1 VHGRLTP
8 RLPTFEFARA
18 SSGVCTYVSSLGHT
32 HTHTHTRQSGR
43 LFKAFAR
50 GRLSGVILCPIEWV
64 LCPTPREA
72 FSRPERLGV
81 HPPGILFQS
90 ESVRYVSSIIII
102 IFIITTKEAT
112 GRALGVMA
120 VNLAGL
126 RRRRNR
132 GMAVLVGRPQPVICP
147 YTAVL
152 CMTRVCERAVRAKHA
167 QTAGNE
173 VLFRRPLAAIPP
185 VPPNSTAV
193 GPSVGLNS
201 EYIGCYGEDR
211 PRGPRCRVVAK
222 CTPTPD
228 RGLPLPSARSH
239 RSLGRPPP
247 YLRQCNASL

>member
-1 VHGRLTP
+1 MYQALDT
-8 RLPTFEFARA
+8 
-18 SSGVCTYVSSLGHT
+18 HT
-32 HTHTHTRQSGR
+32 HTHTHDRAEDCSKHLPGDV
-43 LFKAFAR
+43 
-50 GRLSGVILCPIEWV
+50 SGVILCPIEWV

-81 HPPGILFQS
+81 RPPGILFQS

-152 CMTRVCERAVRAKHA
+152 CMTRVCERAVRVKHA

-185 VPPNSTAV
+185 VPPNSTTV
-193 GPSVGLNS
+193 GPSVGLNW

-247 YLRQCNASL
+247 YQRQCNASL

>member
-1 VHGRLTP
+1 MHGRLTP
-8 RLPTFEFARA
+8 RLPTLEFARA

-32 HTHTHTRQSGR
+32 HTHDRAEDCSKHLPGDV
-43 LFKAFAR
+43 
-50 GRLSGVILCPIEWV
+50 SGVILCPIEWV

-81 HPPGILFQS
+81 RPPGILFQS

-152 CMTRVCERAVRAKHA
+152 CMTRVCERAVRVKHA

-193 GPSVGLNS
+193 GPSVGLNW

-247 YLRQCNASL
+247 YQRQCNASL